1 MFVLPVLVL
10 TACESRFSGDGAGQG
25 IRKDSVN
32 YYFELSKKDS
42 LSTAERIEATEK
54 AVRHVKNEGDSLLLK
69 SYSQKVYLLNKTR
82 TYDSS
87 LAYSDTLLKYALQQ
101 QDTAYIAKAYYRKG
115 FIHRYQGDQLAAY
128 ANLLESKKW
137 ALLLGD
143 STAVGRRYR
152 EMAFSQGLLGDH
164 TGTQESAVAGL
175 EYLNPQRDSV
185 HLTALYN
192 DIAEV
197 YRMQGF
203 YEDALREYKNAL
215 RFTQLE
221 KEGMAELN
229 NIALVHRDRGDFEA
243 AFKIWEELK
252 TRLSEARPDAQA
264 RIIDNLAYARW
275 LQDPGADVL
284 PEMEQALEMR
294 LQLND
299 IDGLLASYRHL
310 AEVHA
315 AKDPALA
322 RNYAERY
329 LQVSREASHPHS
341 QMAALEL
348 LIGLKGAGEV
358 RPYAQEHIR
367 LSDSIRQAEMRVKNA
382 FAKIRYDEERKQ
394 KTILTLETE
403 RARQQLALIEARNE
417 EIMYLSG
424 IVVLLLGGS
433 FLIYYLRQRHRQ
445 EKALEAYKTETRIS
459 KKIHDELANDVYNI
473 MTQLGE
479 DTNPAVL
486 DKIDHVYQRTRNI
499 SRENNSLHTGE
510 SYRDELL
517 SMLSSYTPGST
528 RLICKGVD
536 EVNWKK
542 ISADKKINLYRALQ
556 ELMTNMKKH
565 SRAGFVAVIFEERPS
580 FLIVK
585 YSDNGSG
592 ADAEKIFIG
601 NGLKNTENRISDIRG
616 SFTFETEKGRG
627 FKAEIKIPV

>member
-1 MFVLPVLVL
+1 M
-10 TACESRFSGDGAGQG
+10 
-25 IRKDSVN
+25 KD
-32 YYFELSKKDS
+32 K
-42 LSTAERIEATEK
+42 
-54 AVRHVKNEGDSLLLK
+54 GDSLLLK
-69 SYSQKVYLLNKTR
+69 SYSQKVYLLNR
-82 TYDSS
+82 NRAYDSS
-87 LAYSDTLLKYALQQ
+87 LAYSDTLLRYALQQ
-101 QDTAYIAKAYYRKG
+101 RDTAYIAKAYYRKG
-115 FIHRYQGDQLAAY
+115 FIYRYQNDNLAAY

-137 ALLLGD
+137 SLLLGD
-143 STAVGRRYR
+143 STAVGRRFR
-152 EMAFSQGLLGDH
+152 EMAFSQAELGDH
-164 TGTQESAVAGL
+164 AGRQESAVAGL
-175 EYLNPQRDSV
+175 EFLNPERDSI
-185 HLTALYN
+185 HLSALYN
-192 DIAEV
+192 DVAEV

-203 YEDALREYKNAL
+203 YEDALREFTNSL
-215 RFTQLE
+215 RFSRSEQE
-221 KEGMAELN
+221 KMTGLN
-229 NIALVHRDRGDFEA
+229 NIALVHRSRGDFEA
-243 AFKIWEELK
+243 ALKIWEELEG
-252 TRLSEARPDAQA
+252 RLSEARPEFQA
-264 RIIDNLAYARW
+264 RIIHNGAYAKW
-275 LQDPGADVL
+275 LQDSGAEVL
-284 PEMEQALEMR
+284 PQMEEALEMR

-299 IDGLLASYRHL
+299 LDGLLASYGQL
-310 AEVHA
+310 AEVHT

-329 LQVSREASHPHS
+329 LQVSREASNPHS
-341 QMAALEL
+341 QMGALEF
-348 LIGLKGAGEV
+348 LIGLKETGEV
-358 RPYAQEHIR
+358 RAYAQEHIR
-367 LSDSIRQAEMRVKNA
+367 LSDSIRQAELQVKNA

-479 DTNPAVL
+479 ETNPVVL

-499 SRENNSLHTGE
+499 SRENNSIHTGE
-510 SYRDELL
+510 NYRDELL

-542 ISADKKINLYRALQ
+542 IPADKKINLYRALQ

-565 SRAGFVAVIFEERPS
+565 SRAGFVAVIFEKEPNS
-580 FLIVK
+580 LLVK
-585 YSDNGSG
+585 YSDNGAG
-592 ADAEKIFIG
+592 ADAEKTFIG
-601 NGLKNTENRISDIRG
+601 NGLKNTENRISEMKG

-627 FKAEIKIPV
+627 FKAEIRIPA